1 MNTLSMLM
9 DGFVQAMTLPNLAMC
24 GVGVLIGTLVGV
36 LPGLGPASSIAIL
49 LPLTAVLSPSQ
60 SIIMLAGIYYGSQYG
75 GSTTSI
81 LLNIPGEAS
90 SVVTCIDGYPM
101 AQKGKAGVALGVSA
115 IGSFIAGIL
124 GVVGLV
130 FFAPVFAEYSL
141 AFGPP
146 EYFAL
151 MLLSMSIVINFTG
164 QSVVKG
170 LIVGLIGYVLSCI
183 GVSPFCGMERFTL
196 GMDSLYGGIETVSM
210 IIGLVAVKEVII
222 GLEEE
227 QVAVSAGEIGRV
239 FPSWSDLRRSIGSM
253 LRGSVIGFFLGLLPG
268 CSPTVSTF
276 MSYDLEKKLSK
287 HPEEFGHGAIEGVAG
302 PESANNANGSAGFIP
317 LLSFGIPCTATMAM
331 LLVGLQM
338 YGIQPGPTL
347 FSSGDGFV
355 WTVIAS
361 MFIGNILLVCL
372 NLPLVGF
379 WARLTRVPYGILGPV
394 ILVLCVVG
402 SYTLNYR
409 LFDVWVT
416 LFFGVVGY
424 FLSKYR
430 WPVVPMILMFI
441 LGSKMES
448 SFTQSMSMSNDDLT
462 IFFTRPISCVILVA
476 TVVLIGISIRLM
488 LRTRARMRE
497 VQNGDG
503 DGDFVDE
510 N

>member
-1 MNTLSMLM
+1 MSTFSMLM
-9 DGFVQAMTLPNLAMC
+9 DGFAQALSVSNLLMC
-24 GVGVLIGTLVGV
+24 AVGVLIGTLVGV

-49 LPLTAVLSPSQ
+49 LPLTAVLNPEQ

-81 LLNIPGEAS
+81 LLNIPGEVC

-101 AQKGKAGVALGVSA
+101 AQQGRAGAALGISA
-115 IGSFIAGIL
+115 IGSFVAGVL
-124 GVVGLV
+124 GVVGLML
-130 FFAPVFAEYSL
+130 FAPIFAEYSL
-141 AFGPP
+141 LFGPP

-170 LIVGLIGYVLSCI
+170 LIVGLVGYILSCV

-196 GMDSLYGGIETVSM
+196 GIDSLYSGIDTVPM
-210 IIGLVAVKEVII
+210 IIGLIAVKEVIN

-227 QVAVSAGEIGRV
+227 QVAVSTGKIGSV
-239 FPSWSDLRRSIGSM
+239 FPGRSDLKRSVGPI
-253 LRGSVIGFFLGLLPG
+253 LRGGLIGFFLGLLPG

-276 MSYDLEKKLSK
+276 MSYDIEKKLSK

-338 YGIQPGPTL
+338 YGIQPGPML
-347 FSSGDGFV
+347 FSSGDSFV

-361 MFIGNILLVCL
+361 MFIGNVLLLCL
-372 NLPLVGF
+372 NLPLVGV
-379 WARLTRVPYGILGPV
+379 WAKLTQVPYGILGPV
-394 ILVLCVVG
+394 ILILCVVG
-402 SYTLNYR
+402 SYTINYR

-416 LFFGVVGY
+416 LIFGVVGY
-424 FLSKYR
+424 FLSKYH

-448 SFTQSMSMSNDDLT
+448 SFTQSMSMSNDSLM
-462 IFFTRPISCVILVA
+462 IFLTRPISCVILIATIILVA
-476 TVVLIGISIRLM
+476 ISVRLM
-488 LRTRARMRE
+488 LRTRARLRE
-497 VQNGDG
+497 VQNGED
-503 DGDFVDE
+503 DFVDE
-510 N
+510 S